1 MKDYNSYQLCFVEG
15 GRWYDEDL
23 TLYFTEKDVK
33 DQWGSDWDDTP
44 YEHNAG
50 LPYDEDTSTELGTE
64 NGRGIYAKIDIIKV
78 ILTTNSYCDLITP
91 CSGVDNSR
99 YSVKD
104 INSKAIPWVVI
115 KDSNEIKLSVFAG
128 TTLKQFLDDVSVL
141 DCVEVLVPL
150 NRFKTDYSYS
160 NTGVLVKNNNDG
172 KIGVVLRENK
182 STGQVQVLEKIQP
195 KVINTH
201 DSWNTLSIIDSNE

>member
-15 GRWYDEDL
+15 GRWYDADL

-128 TTLKQFLDDVSVL
+128 TTLKQFLDDASVL
-141 DCVEVLVPL
+141 DCVEVLV
-150 NRFKTDYSYS
+150 
-160 NTGVLVKNNNDG
+160 
-172 KIGVVLRENK
+172 
-182 STGQVQVLEKIQP
+182 
-195 KVINTH
+195 
-201 DSWNTLSIIDSNE
+201 LSLIHI

>member
-1 MKDYNSYQLCFVEG
+1 MKDYNSYQLCFVKG

-23 TLYFTEKDVK
+23 VLYFTERNVEDQNGDDWNDV
-33 DQWGSDWDDTP
+33 P

-50 LPYDEDTSTELGTE
+50 LPYTEDTSIELGVE
-64 NGRGIYAKIDIIKV
+64 NGRGIYPKIDIIKV
-78 ILTTNSYCDLITP
+78 ILSVSDYCDLITP

-104 INSKAIPWVVI
+104 INSKLIPWIVI
-115 KDSNEIKLSVFAG
+115 KDPNEIKISIYAG
-128 TTLKQFLDDVSVL
+128 TTLKQFLDDTKAL
-141 DCVEVLVPL
+141 DCVEVFVPINKL
-150 NRFKTDYSYS
+150 KYDYS

-172 KIGVVLRENK
+172 KIGIVLRENR
-182 STGQVQVLEKIQP
+182 STEQVQVLERIQP

-201 DSWNTLSIIDSNE
+201 NNWNTLSIVDSNE